1 MIEKQSSTLKFLTM
15 VLVLLCFERTHF
27 EIDFESTVI
36 SVNKMLCV
44 GVNNGCSSS
53 ITQESRGLSSVVR
66 DMHSNFDSSMDNQ
79 LTTSNGNNHPE
90 KHPLSMHEEVC
101 NNKKSY
107 LLCNKNSAVLNIK

>member
-1 MIEKQSSTLKFLTM
+1 MNS
-15 VLVLLCFERTHF
+15 F
-27 EIDFESTVI
+27 EIDFESTII
-36 SVNKMLCV
+36 SINKMLYV

-53 ITQESRGLSSVVR
+53 ITQESRGSSNVVR
-66 DMHSNFDSSMDNQ
+66 DAHSNFDSSTDNQ

-101 NNKKSY
+101 NDEKSY

>member
-1 MIEKQSSTLKFLTM
+1 M

-36 SVNKMLCV
+36 SVNNVSRV
-44 GVNNGCSSS
+44 GVNNGWCSS
-53 ITQESRGLSSVVR
+53 ITQESRGSSSVVR
-66 DMHSNFDSSMDNQ
+66 DAHSNFDSSMDNQ

-101 NNKKSY
+101 NNEKSY
-107 LLCNKNSAVLNIK
+107 LLCNENSAVLNIE